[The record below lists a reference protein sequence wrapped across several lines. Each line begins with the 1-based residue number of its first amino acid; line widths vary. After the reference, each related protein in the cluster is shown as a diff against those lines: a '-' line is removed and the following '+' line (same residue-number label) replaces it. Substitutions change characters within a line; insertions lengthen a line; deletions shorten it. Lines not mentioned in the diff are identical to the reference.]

1 MLEKPIDLSWDTQ
14 GHLLVLDD
22 GRVQVFT
29 EKGDFLRAQKVT
41 EHLNGMSAIG
51 QCVLLYDTYCVN
63 KMIWKI
69 KSSS

>member
-51 QCVLLYDTYCVN
+51 
-63 KMIWKI
+63 
-69 KSSS
+69 

>member
-1 MLEKPIDLSWDTQ
+1 MLDKPIDLSWDTQ

-41 EHLNGMSAIG
+41 EHNYPP
-51 QCVLLYDTYCVN
+51 YD
-63 KMIWKI
+63 
-69 KSSS
+69 